1 MCCAADWMRGAVC
14 VKDVEGEVRL
24 ELMGGGPIESEVSVV
39 GQFFPGVVRLSAVQG
54 GAFFVRASNQLAF
67 SFAGP
72 GSCGVERFEQQVI
85 GAGLGDDG
93 LSRMIL
99 NINEG
104 RMIVDSRAV
113 PSMSRLIFE
122 MPVGRILAQ
131 NALWSLSLA
140 YEPQSRR
147 HHFAFECAEGLI
159 RYTCLL
165 YTSDAADE

>member
-1 MCCAADWMRGAVC
+1 MRQTFRRVVVWFYCGLLLTVHMCCAADWMRGAVC

-99 NINEG
+99 NIN
-104 RMIVDSRAV
+104 D
-113 PSMSRLIFE
+113 
-122 MPVGRILAQ
+122 
-131 NALWSLSLA
+131 
-140 YEPQSRR
+140 
-147 HHFAFECAEGLI
+147 
-159 RYTCLL
+159 CLL
-165 YTSDAADE
+165 YTSPSPRDS